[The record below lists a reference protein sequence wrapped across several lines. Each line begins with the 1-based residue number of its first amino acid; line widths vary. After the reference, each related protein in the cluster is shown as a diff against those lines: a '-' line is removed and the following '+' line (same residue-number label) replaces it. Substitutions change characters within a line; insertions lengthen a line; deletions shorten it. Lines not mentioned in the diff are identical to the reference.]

1 MQGMLVDHQI
11 KSLGLVSPL
20 QEDLVQPASVDLT
33 LGPRYALPVVPGDTT
48 MQWLGLRVGEGS
60 PGYTY
65 HTYRPQWTLHPGGF
79 VLCETAETLNLP
91 PDVAG
96 KFEGKS
102 SLGRIGLMTHI
113 TAGFI
118 DPGFHGVLTLE
129 LYNCGPLKLILK
141 PGIKIGQ
148 VSFTILSSMPE
159 RAYGDPALGSHYQNA
174 DTVQGGRF
182 DGDSK

>member
-1 MQGMLVDHQI
+1 MQGILVDHQI
-11 KSLGLVSPL
+11 KSLGLVTPL

-33 LGPRYALPVVPGDTT
+33 LGHNHAVLLYSQKGAGRSTAEYF
-48 MQWLGLRVGEGS
+48 RVGFDQPEYS
-60 PGYTY
+60 
-65 HTYRPQWTLHPGGF
+65 HSWGF
-79 VLCETAETLNLP
+79 EDIVLLPNDLVLVETAETLTLP
-91 PDVAG
+91 IDVSG

-141 PGIKIGQ
+141 AGIRIGQ
-148 VSFTILSSMPE
+148 VSFTALDGIPE
-159 RAYGDPALGSHYQNA
+159 RAYGHPDLGSHYQYA
-174 DTVQGGRF
+174 KSVQGGKF
-182 DGDSK
+182 